1 MSTEPKEEGSAFC
14 GTAETH
20 KNLRK
25 KDNFMKG
32 RKLLSAIIAGAMVL
46 STMSFPVFAEGSTG
60 TDPVEE
66 FMSLNAQNVY
76 VEHEIDLNGATVDI
90 TAGYYSN
97 IYADI
102 TIKNGTINFS
112 DFTTPDGIFRI
123 GYWENDSPVTL
134 KLENM
139 TINVTNVTAY
149 TGVFAMQNQDD
160 MLVLN
165 NSTINATGITD
176 TPGIFYTPNGVD
188 SVRGSVEIT
197 GGRMNIETDSALFF
211 NNDVDLGNTEISCT
225 VGRPVFRQS
234 TGSVEDTTITV
245 NDVID
250 GATRGIVEDIAGN
263 PDGTVEFK
271 NSNVKAPEGQT
282 FVKINTPG
290 KVLAVADADST
301 YTTVDDSGNETPALM
316 TSAADVE
323 AVEDIVAS
331 IGSAKYLTFADALA
345 AAEDGETITLFSDV
359 SIGQTNFK
367 NSIDLNNN
375 ILTFTAADS
384 DVKDADVTFSNG
396 NIVANNLSTT
406 AQGIIRVRNG
416 KTLTLDNVNFT
427 CNDTST
433 TYMIDTENANLK
445 ICNGSV
451 INVNNLSGAGIVF
464 VHNGN
469 TGTTVVEDSEIT
481 ISNAD
486 TGFLTTRTAGTL
498 EINNTNIN
506 LSNVADGLKALN
518 SNIIV
523 DSSTVNVVDCETGAK
538 IYSNGGI
545 EFTGTSIF
553 NVESASVAGIL
564 LKDAASSTVAS
575 DNTAVVNADVV
586 YENVTD
592 EAITDNITVNL
603 VPTDDESVY
612 DIVLDGNYK
621 AIYEF
626 VSAELQF
633 VNNSTTLSE
642 ADMSYEITGT
652 DDINVIA
659 NTDNEDKYGFYL
671 KDGAVDNRITDTK
684 IVIGQVTFPT
694 QGTIKFSVDAD
705 NSKVVATE
713 YNTHLEDYYIGTDGT
728 LISGTSIDGVE
739 VEAKTRNVVVNVD
752 YAHPV
757 ENAWTD
763 DNQITVT
770 LKNAFGETSE
780 PQDISGG
787 TVTFENVPIG
797 RITVTL
803 KAPGFR
809 TFTYTTTV
817 EEGANEDDALV
828 LNFWNDT
835 KRDTEKAVEI
845 GGRTMPNNFVV
856 GDIVMDYTVDKY
868 DLAAVTSYYGTYRL
882 DDTSKIKY
890 DLNRDGNIDITDVA
904 YVLHNF
910 GF

>member
-1 MSTEPKEEGSAFC
+1 
-14 GTAETH
+14 
-20 KNLRK
+20 
-25 KDNFMKG
+25 MKG
-32 RKLLSAIIAGAMVL
+32 RKLLAGGLSAAMVL
-46 STMSFPVFAEGSTG
+46 GTMAFPAFAEENPG
-60 TDPVEE
+60 TDPVKE
-66 FMSLNAQNVY
+66 FMNLKAQSVNDT
-76 VEHEIDLNGATVDI
+76 HEIDLNGAIVNVD
-90 TAGYYSN
+90 GEYWSN

-112 DFTTPDGIFRI
+112 DFDTPDGIFRI
-123 GYWENDSPVTL
+123 GYWSCAHPVTL
-134 KLENM
+134 TLENM
-139 TINVTNVTAY
+139 TINVTDVTAS
-149 TGVFAMQNQDD
+149 TGVFTMQNQDD
-160 MLVLN
+160 TLVLN
-165 NSTINATGITD
+165 NSTINATEITN

-188 SVRGSVEIT
+188 SVRGSVEIN
-197 GGRMNIETDSALFF
+197 GGSMNLETDSALFF
-211 NNDVDLGNTEISCT
+211 NNDVDLNST
-225 VGRPVFRQS
+225 VITCEVDRPVFRQS
-234 TGSVEDTTITV
+234 AGSVENTTITV

-282 FVKINTPG
+282 LVKINTSG

-301 YTTVDDSGNETPALM
+301 YTTVDDSENETSTLM
-316 TSAADVE
+316 TSVVDVKD
-323 AVEDIVAS
+323 VGDIVAS

-375 ILTFTAADS
+375 ILTFTATDS

-486 TGFLTTRTAGTL
+486 TGFLTTRTEGTL

-633 VNNSTTLSE
+633 VNESKTL
-642 ADMSYEITGT
+642 ANTDMSYEITGT

-659 NTDNEDKYGFYL
+659 NTDKPNRYGFYL
-671 KDGAVDNRITDTK
+671 KDGEVDNRITATE
-684 IVIGQVTFPT
+684 IVIGQVTFPA
-694 QGTIKFSVDAD
+694 QGTIKFKVDAD

-713 YNTHLEDYYIGTDGT
+713 YKTHHEKYYTAADQN
-728 LISGTSIDGVE
+728 
-739 VEAKTRNVVVNVD
+739 AKLTADANGINSTITAKIRDVLVKVD
-752 YAHPV
+752 YAHELV
-757 ENAWTD
+757 GSWTD
-763 DNQITVT
+763 NKITVT
-770 LKNAFGETSE
+770 LKNAFGETSDAM
-780 PQDISGG
+780 DISDGEEP
-787 TVTFENVPIG
+787 FAKVPVG

-809 TFTYTTTV
+809 TYTYTTTV
-817 EEGANEDDALV
+817 GEGTDPLV
-828 LNFWNDT
+828 LSFWNDT
-835 KRDTEKAVEI
+835 KRDTIQSPKEAIEAGKDPIA
-845 GGRTMPNNFVV
+845 NNFVV
-856 GDIVMDYTVDKY
+856 GDIAMDYIVDKY
-868 DLAAVTSYYGTYRL
+868 DLAAVTSYYGTYNL
-882 DDTSKIKY
+882 TDEKKIRY
-890 DLNRDGNIDITDVA
+890 DLNRDGSIDITDVA

>member
-1 MSTEPKEEGSAFC
+1 
-14 GTAETH
+14 
-20 KNLRK
+20 
-25 KDNFMKG
+25 MKG
-32 RKLLSAIIAGAMVL
+32 RKLLAGFLSAAMVL
-46 STMSFPVFAEGSTG
+46 STMALPAFADGSTV

-66 FMSLNAQNVY
+66 FRSLNAQNVY
-76 VEHEIDLNGATVDI
+76 VEHEIDLKGATVDI
-90 TAGYYSN
+90 TDGYYSN

-112 DFTTPDGIFRI
+112 DFTTSDGIFRI
-123 GYWENDSPVTL
+123 GYHSCDHPVTL
-134 KLENM
+134 TLEDM
-139 TINVTNVTAY
+139 TINVTNVTAN
-149 TGVFAMQNQDD
+149 TGVFTMQNQDD
-160 MLVLN
+160 TLVLKD
-165 NSTINATGITD
+165 SKINATGITS
-176 TPGIFYTPNGVD
+176 TPGIFYTSNGEN
-188 SVRGSVEIT
+188 SVRGSVKIT
-197 GGRMNIETDSALFF
+197 GGSMNVGTDSALFF
-211 NNDVDLGNTEISCT
+211 NNDVDLNST
-225 VGRPVFRQS
+225 VITCEVDRPVFRQS
-234 TGSVEDTTITV
+234 AGSVENTTITV

-250 GATRGIVEDIAGN
+250 GATRGIVEGIAGN

-271 NSNVKAPEGQT
+271 NSNVKAPKGQT
-282 FVKINTPG
+282 LVKINTSG

-301 YTTVDDSGNETPALM
+301 YTTVDDSENETSTLM
-316 TSAADVE
+316 TSVADVKD
-323 AVEDIVAS
+323 VGDIVAS

-375 ILTFTAADS
+375 ILTFTATDS

-406 AQGIIRVRNG
+406 SQGIIRVRNG

-451 INVNNLSGAGIVF
+451 INVNNLSGAGIVV

-469 TGTTVVEDSEIT
+469 TGTTVVEGSKIT

-486 TGFLTTRTAGTL
+486 TGFLTTRTEGTL
-498 EINNTNIN
+498 KINNTNIN
-506 LSNVADGLKALN
+506 LSNVADGLKAKN

-603 VPTDDESVY
+603 VPTDDENVY

-626 VSAELQF
+626 VSAEIQF
-633 VNNSTTLSE
+633 INAGNG
-642 ADMSYEITGT
+642 YEIDGT

-659 NTDNEDKYGFYL
+659 NTKNSDRYGFYL
-671 KDGAVDNRITDTK
+671 KDGTLDNRITATK
-684 IVIGQVTFPT
+684 IKIGTVTFPA
-694 QGTIKFSVDAD
+694 QGTISFKVDAN

-713 YNTHLEDYYIGTDGT
+713 YNTHDEKYYTAADAKLTADENGITGT
-728 LISGTSIDGVE
+728 I
-739 VEAKTRNVVVNVD
+739 EAPTRNVAINVD
-752 YAHPV
+752 FAH
-757 ENAWTD
+757 TL
-763 DNQITVT
+763 DNTGWNGNHQITVT
-770 LKNAFGETSE
+770 LKDAFGNIVGDKAY
-780 PQDISGG
+780 PLAIANNAG
-787 TVTFENVPIG
+787 TYTFPNVPIG

-868 DLAAVTSYYGTYRL
+868 DLAAVTSYYGTYNL
-882 DDTSKIKY
+882 TDEKKIRY
-890 DLNRDGNIDITDVA
+890 DLNRDGSIDITDVA